1 MPNLTLE
8 NREITIILDALSSRP
23 YMEVAALI
31 RSIVHQA
38 SEGNGN
44 EKGNRPSDRPG
55 AAPAG
60 ADSRDDLIGGHL

>member
-1 MPNLTLE
+1 MPKLTLE

-44 EKGNRPSDRPG
+44 EKGNRPADRPG

-60 ADSRDDLIGGHL
+60 ADSRDDLGGHL

>member
-1 MPNLTLE
+1 MPKLNLE
-8 NREITIILDALSSRP
+8 QREITIILDALSSRP

-31 RSIVHQA
+31 RMIVMQA

-44 EKGNRPSDRPG
+44 EKGNRPADRPG

-60 ADSRDDLIGGHL
+60 ADSRDDLI

>member
-1 MPNLTLE
+1 MKLNLE
-8 NREITIILDALSSRP
+8 QHEITIILNALSERP

-31 RSIVHQA
+31 RKIVTQA

-44 EKGNRPSDRPG
+44 EKGNRPADRPG

-60 ADSRDDLIGGHL
+60 ADSRDDLGGAE